1 MKSGK
6 ARVAVIGTGWWA
18 TFAHIPGLQ
27 AHEGA
32 DLVALCDAD
41 PVRLNRAADEYQIDS
56 RYDDVHGMLEAEQ
69 LDGVVVATTPA
80 THYDVAKSC
89 LERGLHVMVEK
100 PMVSKSS
107 QARELLQIA
116 ERQSRE
122 VIVGYPWHFT
132 EHTRQARELVQAGEL
147 GDIQFVSSIF
157 ASMVIEFYRRNPSAY
172 QPVFSYPVHA
182 PTDPSTA
189 DTSFASGG
197 QAQIQITHSSGMM
210 FWVSGLRARRVSAFM
225 NEFDVDVDL
234 VDGISVQFDSGAVGV
249 VGSTGN
255 IGVGDGGQHELRIYG
270 SKAYLIMELINGT
283 AAIHYHDG
291 TERRFGQLPEEGRYP
306 RYATAGN
313 LVDVINGTDFNRS
326 PGEVGLRVVEFLE
339 ASYRSAAQGAVVPIE
354 RG

>member
-1 MKSGK
+1 MTSKK

-32 DLVALCDAD
+32 DLVALCDTD
-41 PVRLNRAADEYQIDS
+41 PARLNRAADEYQIDH
-56 RYDDVHGMLEAEQ
+56 RYPDVDSLLDAEQ

-80 THYDVAKSC
+80 THYEVAKTC
-89 LERGLHVMVEK
+89 LERGLHTMIEK
-100 PMVSKSS
+100 PMVSQSS

-116 ERQSRE
+116 EDNDRQ

-132 EHTRQARELVQAGEL
+132 EHARQARELVQAGEL
-147 GDIQFVSSIF
+147 GDIQFVTSIF
-157 ASMVIEFYRRNPSAY
+157 ASMVIEFYRRNPAAY
-172 QPVFSYPVHA
+172 QPVFNFPVHA
-182 PTDPSTA
+182 PTDASAA

-197 QAQIQITHSSGMM
+197 QGQIQITHSSGLM
-210 FWVSGLRARRVSAFM
+210 FRVSGLRARNVSAFM
-225 NEFDVDVDL
+225 NQFDVDVDL
-234 VDGISVQFDSGAVGV
+234 VDGISVQFDGGAVGI

-270 SKAYLIMELINGT
+270 SKAYLIMEVINGT
-283 AAIHYHDG
+283 TTVRYHDG
-291 TERRFGQLPEEGRYP
+291 RETRFEPLPESDRYP
-306 RYATAGN
+306 MFATAGN
-313 LVDVINGTDFNRS
+313 LVDVINGTDVNRS

-339 ASYRSAAQGAVVPIE
+339 ASYRSAAQGATVPVE

>member
-1 MKSGK
+1 MASKK

-18 TFAHIPGLQ
+18 TFAHIPGLL

-41 PVRLNRAADEYQIDS
+41 PARLERAADEYQIER
-56 RYDDVHGMLEAEQ
+56 RYLDVGSLLEAEQ

-80 THYDVAKSC
+80 THYGVAKTC
-89 LERGLHVMVEK
+89 LERGLHTMIEK

-107 QARELLQIA
+107 EARELLRIA
-116 ERQSRE
+116 EENDRQ

-132 EHTRQARELVQAGEL
+132 EHTRQARELVRAGEL
-147 GDIQFVSSIF
+147 GDIQFVTSIF
-157 ASMVIEFYRRNPSAY
+157 ASMVIEFYRRNPAAY
-172 QPVFSYPVHA
+172 QPVFGFPVHP
-182 PTDPSTA
+182 PTDASAA

-197 QAQIQITHSSGMM
+197 QGQIQITHSSGLM
-210 FWVSGLRARRVSAFM
+210 FRVSGLRARQVSAFM
-225 NEFDVDVDL
+225 NNYDVDVDL
-234 VDGISVQFDSGAVGV
+234 VDGISVQFDGGAVGI

-255 IGVGDGGQHELRIYG
+255 VGVGDGGQHELRIYG

-283 AAIHYHDG
+283 TLVRYHDG
-291 TERRFGQLPEEGRYP
+291 RETLLEPLPESDRYP
-306 RYATAGN
+306 MFATAGN
-313 LVDVINGTDFNRS
+313 LVDVINGTDVNRS

-339 ASYRSAAQGAVVPIE
+339 ASYRSASQGSTVPVE